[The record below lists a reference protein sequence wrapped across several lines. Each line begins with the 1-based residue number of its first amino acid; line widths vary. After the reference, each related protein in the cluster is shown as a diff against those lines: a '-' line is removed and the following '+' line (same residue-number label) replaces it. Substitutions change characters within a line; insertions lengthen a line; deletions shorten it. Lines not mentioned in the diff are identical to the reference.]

1 MPDLNGV
8 EAFREIKKLAPDTP
22 VVFMTG
28 GADAP
33 LVAEARREGADQAL
47 RYQLL
52 APIHRRHG
60 VGGVGATSP

>member
-28 GADAP
+28 GADASP
-33 LVAEARREGADQAL
+33 SRGGPAAKVLTKPFDIDC
-47 RYQLL
+47 LL
-52 APIHRRHG
+52 QFIA
-60 VGGVGATSP
+60 ATVSAG